1 MPTVGFEPTL
11 RATSRPRFTQTKL
24 SWLNHI
30 YTLNYKKVMIVENK
44 VLLVEDFLEFVTNLS
59 VEYPDAYLLRC
70 IGESWLYVKV

>member
-1 MPTVGFEPTL
+1 
-11 RATSRPRFTQTKL
+11 
-24 SWLNHI
+24 
-30 YTLNYKKVMIVENK
+30 MIVENK